1 MTYTVDYTSYIGL
14 VRLRIFDQDPLNP
27 VFQDEAITAVYN
39 TIERASIK
47 RTAAFFLET
56 IATQQALILKV
67 MKNLQLSTDGA
78 KLADSLRMQA
88 KELREQADIEDT
100 FLDGAT
106 AFDWAEQVFDPFTER
121 ERIIKE
127 ILRQYA

>member
-1 MTYTVDYTSYIGL
+1 MTYTTDFTSYIGL
-14 VRLRIFDQDPLNP
+14 VRLRIFDSDPLNP
-27 VFQDEAITAVYN
+27 VFQDEAITAVYD
-39 TIERASIK
+39 TLERQNIK
-47 RTAAFFLET
+47 RTSAFMLET

-88 KELREQADIEDT
+88 KELRDQADIEDT
-100 FLDGAT
+100 FLDGST

>member
-1 MTYTVDYTSYIGL
+1 MAFTIDMSSYIGL
-14 VRLRIFDQDPLNP
+14 VRLRIFDRNPLNP
-27 VFQDEAITAVYN
+27 VFQDEDITAVYN
-39 TIERASIK
+39 TLERESVK

-78 KLADSLRMQA
+78 KLADSLQKQA
-88 KELREQADIEDT
+88 ADLRAQADIDDT
-100 FLDGAT
+100 ASGGG
-106 AFDWAEQVFDPFTER
+106 FDWAEQVFDPFTER
-121 ERIIKE
+121 ERLIKE